1 MSQGS
6 GLPSFNRQDLRK
18 ATKFVEGDYNG
29 INPRSFYRKL
39 KRGIEEIQNDYGF
52 KYHVEGNQ
60 EQDLDISS
68 EEVGQKTG
76 VVKGRLRATSDWAK
90 IGNGAL
96 EYRPYGPHGALAVVL
111 GIVLL
116 VVGFSG
122 EQMALA
128 GGGVLVGLAGLYGY
142 TQKERDTFPIIRQD
156 MIRTLMTGEVSER
169 TTEAGNQTRTD
180 IFANMS
186 VVFAGDSFV
195 AVDTGELE
203 TLDWTFRR
211 ELTNQVRRWN
221 NQVVASA
228 EEKVPVEDG
237 FMWQLKGWLD
247 RSTQSHRGTIE
258 GFQTKLVRQAPF
270 HYRMRYTTLLEEQLG
285 PEMQDRLDGHRRDLM
300 AELEEL
306 AEDIDVFVEREGLQ
320 HTSEVTNSSANE
332 DPQLNPDVDDQHHS
346 NAGSRQDPNASSQQN
361 PQLDSDSDGRHH

>member
-6 GLPSFNRQDLRK
+6 GLPPFNRQDLRK

-52 KYHVEGNQ
+52 KYQVEGNQ
-60 EQDLDISS
+60 EQDLDIAS

-76 VVKGRLRATSDWAK
+76 VVKGRMRATSDWAK

-111 GIVLL
+111 GIIL
-116 VVGFSG
+116 VVLGFSG
-122 EQMALA
+122 EQMALS
-128 GGGVLVGLAGLYGY
+128 GLGVILALAGVYGY
-142 TQKERDTFPIIRQD
+142 SQKDRDTFPIIRQD

-211 ELTNQVRRWN
+211 ALTNQVRRWN
-221 NQVVASA
+221 NDVVASA

-237 FMWQLKGWLD
+237 FMWQLKGWFN
-247 RSTQSHRGTIE
+247 RGVQSHRGTIE

-270 HYRMRYTTLLEEQLG
+270 HYRIQYTKLLEQQLG
-285 PEMQDRLDGHRRDLM
+285 PEMQDRLDSHRGDLK

-306 AEDIDVFVEREGLQ
+306 AEDIDVYVEREGLQ
-320 HTSEVTNSSANE
+320 HTSNVTDSSPNE
-332 DPQLNPDVDDQHHS
+332 EPQLNPDVNTQQKQSDPSTQ
-346 NAGSRQDPNASSQQN
+346 QD
-361 PQLDSDSDGRHH
+361 PQLDSDRDNRTN